1 MSNNTQIDPDAA
13 TAVQRRRVGEFKWLI
28 GKQFLNTA
36 FLARLERPEQ
46 LLLPPAV
53 PLKKAAPGR
62 EVVRF
67 QLDDP
72 AITEAVVKRF
82 TPRGLLQNLKCVWR
96 LSPAYRAFHLARQI
110 TALGFLTAAPMA
122 AGERRVCGL
131 LRESFLLAQF
141 ISGATPLHLVNAR
154 CADRQRRIRVVR
166 ALAKLYATLHDAG
179 FFHHDPSQSNFLVVP
194 QPGGNDA
201 IALIDLDGLRRQRWK
216 ISLTAAVRDLRRF
229 LLRARV
235 PRRERAWF
243 ITIYARSRKARIDAQ
258 KLVQMI
264 GPLPPQA
271 TYPHCALNEDSSPEE
286 NSSSPPLTSSNS
298 TTT

>member
-1 MSNNTQIDPDAA
+1 MSNHNQID
-13 TAVQRRRVGEFKWLI
+13 AVSSVAMQSRRVGKFNWLI
-28 GKQFLNTA
+28 APQLLNAA
-36 FLARLERPEQ
+36 FMDRLEQPEQ

-62 EVVRF
+62 EVARF

-72 AITEAVVKRF
+72 AITEVVVKRF
-82 TPRGLLQNLKCVWR
+82 TPRGLLQNLKCIWR

-110 TALGFLTAAPMA
+110 EELGLLTATPMA
-122 AGERRVCGL
+122 AGERHAGGL
-131 LRESFLLAQF
+131 LRESFLFTQF
-141 ISGATPLHLVNAR
+141 ISGATPLHLFNAR

-179 FFHHDPSQSNFLVVP
+179 FFHHDPSQSNFLVVSQP
-194 QPGGNDA
+194 PGGDA

-216 ISLTAAVRDLRRF
+216 ISLTSAVRDLQRF
-229 LLRARV
+229 LLRGRMA
-235 PRRERAWF
+235 RRERAWF
-243 ITIYARSRKARIDAQ
+243 ITVYARSRKARNDARE
-258 KLVQMI
+258 LAQMI
-264 GPLPPQA
+264 GPLPTQA